1 MFFSDDLLTSKKG
14 SFGII
19 WLIATLGPRTKR
31 ITRKQLSNID
41 LTRTCDLIAQ
51 PPEPMA
57 LRLSSC
63 LLVGVARVHS
73 QNYEVFYSDVTQF
86 HTALNRAILT
96 DTTTTASGGTGGL
109 DIPGGGKSR
118 IEQITYAG
126 VDLAWHSTFNFN
138 FFDLVSLSSSSRP
151 PSGMHVPSQYCVGE
165 TARSDLQEWCV
176 PSGGKK
182 RRSTPK
188 LSSLGTQESKDVEE
202 SEEDSEGDDDEPD
215 RPRGDKRRKVTSS
228 PGLGQ
233 ARDPTRLRPSLY
245 EVRSSQNL
253 LADLEFPIGEEIDL
267 NLNFD
272 DPSFSAPSG
281 RGMVLPADDV
291 EMGLVGDQL
300 NIEFGED
307 LQPNMH
313 STPPPQ
319 TPRHT
324 DGSRVKSALKGNNEA
339 GNPDQS
345 LEDIEQVLEERPK
358 KAKITR
364 KVRFD
369 NNLELGQEQLDAC
382 RRNYGSSM
390 AREREDQM
398 QKEDERRDNNLA
410 LILANSAGLVPIFN
424 ETELQ
429 DLFINIA
436 KVERFQWERD
446 LSAQKA
452 GKKYVPSNGIQEKD
466 PADVFGPYGQIGQTT
481 FEEPSYQEVYH
492 DYEEPV
498 HSRPLRPPSQDFE
511 VEAGRNV
518 SQGSQQVILPWAD
531 TSFSDGGMPLGDT
544 SFTPGTSIRKLS
556 VMTPLEQRIRQGS
569 IASDASNP
577 RYRRSS
583 SVLADRGG
591 EPRMLGEDD
600 LELPQLDFALE
611 GQDTQKSYSGLP
623 EAFRPEML
631 ATLEKQC
638 RDFFSFVETKM
649 IEVDSDQ
656 ITFEDVSPQGI
667 KKHVAALA
675 FYNCL
680 TLATKHIVRVV
691 QEVDYGGFVISFTA
705 QA

>member
-14 SFGII
+14 S
-19 WLIATLGPRTKR
+19 LIATLGPRTKR

-126 VDLAWHSTFNFN
+126 VDVAWHSTFDFN
-138 FFDLVSLSSSSRP
+138 FFDL
-151 PSGMHVPSQYCVGE
+151 
-165 TARSDLQEWCV
+165 EWCV

-202 SEEDSEGDDDEPD
+202 SGEESEDDDDEPD
-215 RPRGDKRRKVTSS
+215 PPRVDKRRKVTSS

-300 NIEFGED
+300 NMEFGED

-339 GNPDQS
+339 INPDQS

-358 KAKITR
+358 KAKIMR

-369 NNLELGQEQLDAC
+369 VNLELGQEQLDAC

-410 LILANSAGLVPIFN
+410 LILANSAGLVPIFY

-436 KVERFQWERD
+436 KVERFKWERD

-452 GKKYVPSNGIQEKD
+452 GKKYVPSNENQEKD
-466 PADVFGPYGQIGQTT
+466 PADVFGPYGQIGPTT

-583 SVLADRGG
+583 SVLADRGV

-600 LELPQLDFALE
+600 LELPQLDLDVE
-611 GQDTQKSYSGLP
+611 GLDTQKSYSGLP

-656 ITFEDVSPQGI
+656 ITFGDVSPRGI